1 MKRYI
6 AAIFLLSLSLT
17 VCGQEDNLHQII
29 RTVFYSPEV
38 FDKVFIEYTGDKIT
52 FMEGYPEGMRGAFIL
67 PDTTMQNRIPDLLYL
82 VGTSHGTE
90 KYFMTITFLS
100 HSSGKVFITSHIM
113 DPAILLYVDFDR
125 LSINGK
131 KANVAFH
138 TTSFPDSKGTKL
150 NHFKI
155 ACDLVK
161 RKKKWK
167 VKQLHIDPIECC
179 TPLW

>member
-1 MKRYI
+1 M
-6 AAIFLLSLSLT
+6 FLFILPLT
-17 VCGQEDNLHQII
+17 GWGQEDDLRQII
-29 RTVFYSPEV
+29 RTVFYHPEV
-38 FDKVFIEYTGDKIT
+38 FDKIFVEYTGNKIT
-52 FMEGYPEGMRGAFIL
+52 FMEGYPIGMKGIFVL
-67 PDTTMQNRIPDLLYL
+67 PDTTLQHRIPNLLDLI
-82 VGTSHGTE
+82 GISHGTE

-100 HSSGKVFITSHIM
+100 HHRGNVYITSNIHDM
-113 DPAILLYVDFDR
+113 AILLYVDFDR
-125 LSINGK
+125 FSINGK

-161 RKKKWK
+161 RRKKWK